1 MRTWNVLLIGGAVAA
16 MAITAYGQVPKT
28 PTSIHQQTHVV
39 PHQQT
44 HMSAAQQSAL
54 VDRYCSD
61 CHNPDTKSGGMTLTD
76 LNFKH
81 PEKSD
86 ELAEEV
92 VRKVTVGMM
101 PPPGRQR
108 PDPAT
113 MKLFAASLAHDV
125 DAYAG
130 AHPNP
135 GDPALHRLNRVE
147 YQNSVHE
154 LLDVNVDANELLPPD
169 DMSHSFDNMAD
180 ALTLSPT
187 LMQAYIRAAG
197 EISRDALGDRN
208 AGAQSTTYAVPL
220 VVSQVRHMDGA
231 PIGTRGGTSVIHN
244 FPADGLYTF
253 QVSMFYDE
261 LGYLFGTTQGN
272 TQQLEISVN
281 GARVAVIAIDPKS
294 TKFDLF
300 RTPPIAVKAGPQ
312 RVSAA
317 FLQTADGPVQD
328 AVEPTDFTLANVQQA
343 EVVGLTTLPHLQSF
357 TITGPTKVT
366 GVSET
371 PSRQLVFSCYPKDA
385 AQETPCAS
393 RIVAH
398 LASQAYRRPVTPEE
412 MAALMKLYA
421 LGHSSNNG
429 GFEGGVG
436 VAVQA
441 ILADPSF
448 IYRFEHNRP
457 LVKQNASATVPS
469 LYAISDVELASRL
482 SYFLWS
488 AAPDATL
495 LDLAEHNQLHQPQVL
510 TAQVHRMLLD
520 SRSFALSTNF
530 AREWLHL
537 QNMGSV
543 QPDVYLYPDYDK
555 NLGQAMVM
563 ETELFFN
570 SVVHD
575 DASVLTLLDGHYT
588 FVNQQLAQLYGIPDV
603 LGTRFRRVEV
613 TDPNR
618 FGLLGQASILTLTSA
633 SNRTSPTIRGK
644 YVMEVLLG
652 TPPPPPPPIV
662 PALEEATSG
671 VGAHIPTVRERLEE
685 HRKNPTCAACHSF
698 MDPIGF
704 ALENYNP
711 VGGWR
716 GFDSG
721 ASIDAAGKLFDG
733 TPVSSPADLRKALMA
748 HSDSFIGT
756 FTENLFAYGMGRV
769 LRPVDMPVVRSIE
782 REAAVHNE
790 AFSAFVLGIV
800 NSEPFRMRSP
810 EPLSQHLLAT
820 IGTKNS
826 TPSKAATQQHH

>member
-1 MRTWNVLLIGGAVAA
+1 
-16 MAITAYGQVPKT
+16 
-28 PTSIHQQTHVV
+28 
-39 PHQQT
+39 
-44 HMSAAQQSAL
+44 
-54 VDRYCSD
+54 
-61 CHNPDTKSGGMTLTD
+61 
-76 LNFKH
+76 
-81 PEKSD
+81 
-86 ELAEEV
+86 
-92 VRKVTVGMM
+92 
-101 PPPGRQR
+101 
-108 PDPAT
+108 
-113 MKLFAASLAHDV
+113 
-125 DAYAG
+125 
-130 AHPNP
+130 
-135 GDPALHRLNRVE
+135 
-147 YQNSVHE
+147 
-154 LLDVNVDANELLPPD
+154 
-169 DMSHSFDNMAD
+169 MAD
-180 ALTLSPT
+180 VLTLSPT
-187 LMQAYIRAAG
+187 LMQAYVRAAG
-197 EISRDALGDRN
+197 EISREALGDRN
-208 AGAQSTTYAVPL
+208 AVAQSFTYTVPL
-220 VVSQVRHMDGA
+220 VVSQVKHMDGA
-231 PIGTRGGTSVIHN
+231 PLGTRGGISVVHY

-261 LGYLFGTTQGN
+261 LDYLYGTTQGD

-281 GARVAVIAIDPKS
+281 GARVAVIPINPAS
-294 TKFDLF
+294 TKFDLL

-328 AVEPTDFTLANVQQA
+328 AVQPTDFSLLNVEQA
-343 EVVGLTTLPHLQSF
+343 EVPGITTLPHLQEL
-357 TITGPTKVT
+357 TVTGPTHVT

-371 PSRQLVFSCYPKDA
+371 PSRQLIFSCYPKNA
-385 AQETPCAS
+385 AQETPCAT
-393 RIVAH
+393 RIVAR
-398 LASQAYRRPVTPEE
+398 LASQAYRRPVTPQE
-412 MAALMKLYA
+412 MAGLMKLYA
-421 LGHSSNNG
+421 LGHDSNNG
-429 GFEGGVG
+429 GFEGGVA
-436 VAVQA
+436 VAIQA
-441 ILADPSF
+441 ILASPPF
-448 IYRFEHNRP
+448 IYRFERNRP
-457 LVKQNASATVPS
+457 LVQAVSAAVPT
-469 LYAISDVELASRL
+469 LYPISDTELASRL

-495 LDLAEHNQLHQPQVL
+495 LDLAKRNQLHQPQVL
-510 TAQVHRMLLD
+510 AAQVHRMLLD
-520 SRSFALSTNF
+520 QRSFALSENF

-537 QNMGSV
+537 QNMQSV
-543 QPDVYLYPDYDK
+543 QPAAYEFPNYDK

-603 LGTRFRRVEV
+603 LGSRFRRVEL

-662 PALEEATSG
+662 PALEEATVG
-671 VGAHIPTVRERLEE
+671 VGTHVPTVRERLEE

-716 GFDSG
+716 NFDSG
-721 ASIDAAGKLFDG
+721 APIDAAGKLFDG
-733 TPVSSPADLRKALMA
+733 TAVSSPADLRRALMA

-769 LRPVDMPVVRSIE
+769 LRPVDMPVIRSIE
-782 REAAVHNE
+782 RDAAAHNDD
-790 AFSAFVLGIV
+790 FSAFVLGIV

-810 EPLSQHLLAT
+810 EPLSKHLLAT
-820 IGTKNS
+820 IDTKNS
-826 TPSKAATQQHH
+826 TPSKAAAHPLTGFMQ

>member
-1 MRTWNVLLIGGAVAA
+1 MRTWNVLLVGGATVA
-16 MAITAYGQVPKT
+16 MAVTAYGQAPKT
-28 PTSIHQQTHVV
+28 PASI
-39 PHQQT
+39 HQQT
-44 HMSAAQQSAL
+44 HMSAAQQGAL

-76 LNFKH
+76 LNFQH
-81 PEKSD
+81 PEKNID
-86 ELAEEV
+86 LAEDV
-92 VRKVTVGMM
+92 IRKVTVGMM

-108 PDPAT
+108 PDAAT
-113 MKLFAASLAHDV
+113 MKLFAASLAGSIDT
-125 DAYAG
+125 YAM
-130 AHPNP
+130 AHPDP
-135 GDPALHRLNRVE
+135 GDPALHRLNRAE

-154 LLDVNVDANELLPPD
+154 LLGVDANADQLLPPD

-187 LMQAYIRAAG
+187 LMQAYIRSAG
-197 EISRDALGDRN
+197 EISREALGDRN
-208 AGAQSTTYAVPL
+208 AVAQASTYVVPL
-220 VVSQVRHMDGA
+220 VVSQVQHVDGA
-231 PIGTRGGTSVIHN
+231 PLGTRGGISVVHD
-244 FPADGLYTF
+244 FPADGLYSF
-253 QVSMFYDE
+253 KVSFYFSNV
-261 LGYLFGTTQGN
+261 GFLFGTTQGK
-272 TQQLEISVN
+272 TQYIEISVN
-281 GARVAVIAIDPKS
+281 GARVAVLPIDPSS
-294 TKFDLF
+294 TEDDVF
-300 RTPPIAVKAGPQ
+300 RTPPIAVNAGPQ

-317 FLQTADGPVQD
+317 FLKAADGPVQD
-328 AVEPTDFTLANVQQA
+328 SVEPTGFALLNLMQA
-343 EVVGLTTLPHLQSF
+343 GVAGLTTLPHVEFF
-357 TITGPTKVT
+357 TIAGPTQMT

-371 PSRQLVFSCYPKDA
+371 PSRKLIFSCYPKDA
-385 AQETPCAS
+385 AEETPCATK
-393 RIVAH
+393 IVAH

-436 VAVQA
+436 VAIQA

-457 LVKQNASATVPS
+457 LVKQNASAAVSS
-469 LYAISDVELASRL
+469 LYPISDVELASRL

-495 LDLAEHNQLHQPQVL
+495 LDLAEHNQLHQSQVL

-520 SRSFALSTNF
+520 PRSFALSANF

-537 QNMGSV
+537 QNLQSV
-543 QPDVYLYPDYDK
+543 QPDAYMFHDYDK
-555 NLGQAMVM
+555 NLGNSMLM

-575 DASVLTLLDGHYT
+575 DANVLTLLDGHYT
-588 FVNQQLAQLYGIPDV
+588 FVNQQLAQLYDIPDV
-603 LGTRFRRVEV
+603 LGTRFRRVEL

-618 FGLLGQASILTLTSA
+618 FGLLGQAGILTLTSA

-652 TPPPPPPPIV
+652 SPPPPPPPIV
-662 PALEEATSG
+662 PALEEATAG
-671 VGAHIPTVRERLEE
+671 VGAHVPTVRERLEE

-704 ALENYNP
+704 ALENYDP
-711 VGGWR
+711 IGGWR

-721 ASIDAAGKLFDG
+721 APIDAAGKLFDG
-733 TPVSSPADLRKALMA
+733 TPVSSPADLRGALVA

-782 REAAVHNE
+782 REAAAHND

-800 NSEPFRMRSP
+800 NSEPFRMRSA
-810 EPLSQHLLAT
+810 EPLPKHLLAT
-820 IGTKNS
+820 IDTKNS
-826 TPSKAATQQHH
+826 TPSKAGAQQHQH

>member
-1 MRTWNVLLIGGAVAA
+1 
-16 MAITAYGQVPKT
+16 
-28 PTSIHQQTHVV
+28 
-39 PHQQT
+39 
-44 HMSAAQQSAL
+44 MSVAQQGAL

-61 CHNPDTKSGGMTLTD
+61 CHNPDMKSGGMTLTD
-76 LNFKH
+76 LNFQH
-81 PEKSD
+81 PEKNID
-86 ELAEEV
+86 LAEDV
-92 VRKVTVGMM
+92 IRKVTVGMM

-108 PDPAT
+108 PDAAT
-113 MKLFAASLAHDV
+113 MKQFAASLAGSIDT
-125 DAYAG
+125 YAI

-135 GDPALHRLNRVE
+135 GDPALHRLNATE

-154 LLDVNVDANELLPPD
+154 LLGVDVNADELLPPD

-180 ALTLSPT
+180 VLTLSPT

-197 EISRDALGDRN
+197 EISREALGDRN
-208 AGAQSTTYAVPL
+208 AAAQSSTYPMSHL
-220 VVSQVRHMDGA
+220 VTQTQHVDGA
-231 PIGTRGGTSVIHN
+231 PLGTRGGMSIIHN

-253 QVSMFYDE
+253 EVSMFYD
-261 LGYLFGTTQGN
+261 LFDKVFGVTQN
-272 TQQLEISVN
+272 NQQIEISVN
-281 GARVAVIAIDPKS
+281 GTRVVVFPIDPKA
-294 TKFDLF
+294 TKYKPL
-300 RTPPIAVKAGPQ
+300 RTPPIAIKAGPQ

-317 FLQTADGPVQD
+317 FLQTADGPAPD
-328 AVEPTDFTLANVQQA
+328 AVQPLDGFSLLDLNHGELP
-343 EVVGLTTLPHLQSF
+343 GLTTLPHLQELI
-357 TITGPTKVT
+357 ITGPTNVT
-366 GVSET
+366 GISET
-371 PSRQLVFSCYPKDA
+371 PPRKLIFSSCYPKDT
-385 AQETPCAS
+385 AQETPCATK
-393 RIVAH
+393 IVAH
-398 LASQAYRRPVTPEE
+398 LASEAYRRPVTPEE
-412 MAALMKLYA
+412 MAGLMKLYA
-421 LGHSSNNG
+421 LGYTNNG

-436 VAVQA
+436 MAIQA
-441 ILADPSF
+441 IMASPRF

-457 LVKQNASATVPS
+457 LVKQNASAAVPS
-469 LYAISDVELASRL
+469 LYPISDVELASRL

-488 AAPDATL
+488 ATPDATL

-510 TAQVHRMLLD
+510 TAQVHRMLQD
-520 SRSFALSTNF
+520 PRSFALSANF

-537 QNMGSV
+537 QNLQSV
-543 QPDVYLYPDYDK
+543 QPDDFMFPDYDK
-555 NLGQAMVM
+555 NLGNSMLM

-575 DASVLTLLDGHYT
+575 DANVLTLLDGHYT
-588 FVNQQLAQLYGIPDV
+588 FVNQQLAHLYGIPDV
-603 LGTRFRRVEV
+603 LGTRFRRVEL

-618 FGLLGQASILTLTSA
+618 FGLLGQAGILTLTSA

-662 PALEEATSG
+662 PALEEATAG
-671 VGAHIPTVRERLEE
+671 VGTHVPTVRERLEE

-711 VGGWR
+711 IGGWR
-716 GFDSG
+716 SFDSG

-733 TPVSSPADLRKALMA
+733 TPVSSPADLRKALVA

-782 REAAVHNE
+782 REAAAHND

-800 NSEPFRMRSP
+800 NSEPFRMRSA
-810 EPLSQHLLAT
+810 EPLPKHLLAT
-820 IGTKNS
+820 IDTKNS
-826 TPSKAATQQHH
+826 TPSKAGAQQHQH